1 MEGDGKE
8 VWKNG
13 TEYEGQFSRGM
24 KHGQGT
30 IIQEDKVYTG
40 AWEKNLKHGIGW
52 ETLLQGNT
60 RRKGEWKKGKL
71 FRWLSGTETV
81 SGSTNKKFNKN
92 IEELKQMPEESQKEQ
107 EEIEE

>member
-30 IIQEDKVYTG
+30 II
-40 AWEKNLKHGIGW
+40 
-52 ETLLQGNT
+52 
-60 RRKGEWKKGKL
+60 
-71 FRWLSGTETV
+71 
-81 SGSTNKKFNKN
+81 
-92 IEELKQMPEESQKEQ
+92 
-107 EEIEE
+107 